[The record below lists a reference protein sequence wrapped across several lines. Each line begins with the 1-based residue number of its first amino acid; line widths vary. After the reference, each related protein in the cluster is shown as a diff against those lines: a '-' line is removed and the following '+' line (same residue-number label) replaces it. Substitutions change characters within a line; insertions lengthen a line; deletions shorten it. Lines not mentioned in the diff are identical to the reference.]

1 MSYPAPLFRF
11 FLQLMRQ
18 VILYPILHNL
28 VRFVLWL
35 FIKLEMTGEEH
46 LTEERPLLIICNH
59 FSLFEPA
66 LLEVHLPFK
75 MTFFTAVEL
84 QQNAMMRLLVSVVDT
99 IMVHRSRADRD
110 ALRQASAVLEA
121 GGRLLIFPEGGI
133 DPELRDVMA
142 SGEERPFTEGMNS
155 RLSAQLI
162 EARPGSAYL
171 ATRSQARILPIAILG
186 TEQVLDNIRR
196 FKRTKVTMHIG
207 PVFGPLTLDMTQR
220 GAARRQQLDAYGDEM
235 MHHIASLMP
244 PKNQGPYNISM

>member
-1 MSYPAPLFRF
+1 
-11 FLQLMRQ
+11 
-18 VILYPILHNL
+18 
-28 VRFVLWL
+28 VLWL
-35 FIKLEMTGEEH
+35 FIKLEITGEEN

-75 MTFFTAVEL
+75 MTFFAAVEL
-84 QQNAMMRLLVSVVDT
+84 QQNALMRLLVSVVDT
-99 IMVHRSRADRD
+99 IMVHRSRADRE
-110 ALRQASAVLEA
+110 ALRQATAVLEA
-121 GGRLLIFPEGGI
+121 GGRLVIMPEGGI

-142 SGEERPFTEGMNS
+142 RGEERPFTEGMNS

-186 TEQVLDNIRR
+186 SEQVLGNIRR
-196 FKRTKVTMHIG
+196 FKRTQVTMHIG
-207 PVFGPLTLDMTQR
+207 PVFGPLTLDAAQH

-235 MHHIASLMP
+235 MRHIAALIP
-244 PKNQGPYNISM
+244 PENRGPYTDSI